1 MKRIWGYIENGTGMH
16 QSNMVWDISHE
27 SPTITTIEGGG
38 TQQIK
43 ILVRVKSESVLPY
56 TKENGIRKE
65 NQKSV

>member
-1 MKRIWGYIENGTGMH
+1 MH

-43 ILVRVKSESVLPY
+43 ILVRVEREKHICKIERR
-56 TKENGIRKE
+56 KNGTDTD
-65 NQKSV
+65 

>member
-16 QSNMVWDISHE
+16 QRNMVWGISHE

-43 ILVRVKSESVLPY
+43 ILVRVERESILSETSKNRIW
-56 TKENGIRKE
+56 KENKKGI
-65 NQKSV
+65 

>member
-16 QSNMVWDISHE
+16 QSNMVWDISNE

-43 ILVRVKSESVLPY
+43 ILVRVEREKHIGICKIERR
-56 TKENGIRKE
+56 KNGTDTD
-65 NQKSV
+65 